1 MALLIE
7 IFRDVCLPVAVLFGI
22 GWGLDRKFRLDLD
35 TLIKLNLY
43 LFVPAFIFVRLSE
56 SSLGGWEG
64 ARIVGFTLCVIFG
77 MALLSILVSRIRGV
91 TRGERVG
98 LQLATM
104 FYNSGNWGIPLMAL
118 AFPATGP
125 VVQVFVLM
133 TMNVST
139 FSIGLFL
146 ASSQMDGEEDKSSGD
161 KGSGSRAGFGWRKF
175 LPMLRQPS
183 LYAIALALVMKQFG
197 NPLAEVEFV
206 WKPLGY
212 LANAL
217 VAFALLTLGVQLSKT
232 RPPKVGGSLAWALV
246 IRLLA
251 GPVLAFGLTQVF
263 FFDATTAAILIL
275 GAASPTAVNTALLAH
290 EFKADSR
297 FAAAAVFYSTLLAT
311 VVVTVLLAVL
321 RAFWLSTS

>member
-118 AFPATGP
+118 AFPTTGP

-139 FSIGLFL
+139 FSVGLFL
-146 ASSQMDGEEDKSSGD
+146 ASSQMDGEDGGTEKARSSL
-161 KGSGSRAGFGWRKF
+161 GWRKF

-183 LYAIALALVMKQFG
+183 PIV
-197 NPLAEVEFV
+197 V
-206 WKPLGY
+206 
-212 LANAL
+212 
-217 VAFALLTLGVQLSKT
+217 KT
-232 RPPKVGGSLAWALV
+232 PYEPFLIISIDLCV
-246 IRLLA
+246 I
-251 GPVLAFGLTQVF
+251 P
-263 FFDATTAAILIL
+263 
-275 GAASPTAVNTALLAH
+275 
-290 EFKADSR
+290 
-297 FAAAAVFYSTLLAT
+297 
-311 VVVTVLLAVL
+311 
-321 RAFWLSTS
+321 

>member
-43 LFVPAFIFVRLSE
+43 LFVPAFIFVRVSE

-64 ARIVGFTLCVIFG
+64 ARIVVFTLCVIFG
-77 MALLSILVSRIRGV
+77 MALLSILVSWIRGV
-91 TRGERVG
+91 SRSERVG

-118 AFPATGP
+118 AFPQTGA

-146 ASSQMDGEEDKSSGD
+146 ANSQMDSGD
-161 KGSGSRAGFGWRKF
+161 SGEGKARSSFGWRKF

-183 LYAIALALVMKQFG
+183 LYAIALALLMKQFG
-197 NPLAEVEFV
+197 NPIAEVEFV

-212 LANAL
+212 LADAL
-217 VAFALLTLGVQLSKT
+217 VAFALITLGVQLSKT
-232 RPPKVGGSLAWALV
+232 RPPRVGGSLAWALV

-251 GPVLAFGLTQVF
+251 GPLLAFGLTRVF
-263 FFDATTAAILIL
+263 GFDATTSAILIL

-311 VVVTVLLAVL
+311 IVVTLLLAVL
-321 RAFWLSTS
+321 RAYWLTPA

>member
-56 SSLGGWEG
+56 SSLGGWQG
-64 ARIVGFTLCVIFG
+64 LRIVGFTLCVIFG
-77 MALLSILVSRIRGV
+77 MALLSILVSRIRGAG
-91 TRGERVG
+91 RAERVG

-146 ASSQMDGEEDKSSGD
+146 ASSQMDGE
-161 KGSGSRAGFGWRKF
+161 GSDTGRVQGRIGWRKF

-183 LYAIALALVMKQFG
+183 LYAIALALLMKQFG
-197 NPLAEVEFV
+197 NPLAEVEFI

-217 VAFALLTLGVQLSKT
+217 VAFALITLGVQLSKT
-232 RPPKVGGSLAWALV
+232 RPPRVGGSLAWVLA

-251 GPVLAFGLTQVF
+251 GPLLAIGLTRIF
-263 FFDATTAAILIL
+263 AFDPTTAAILIL

-311 VVVTVLLAVL
+311 VVVTILLAIL
-321 RAFWLSTS
+321 RAFWLASA